1 MTTPLN
7 LNDVLR
13 DICRLQADLF
23 RAEAKAGLEFRTR
36 LAQRNVQALAES
48 VAVPVSHSINPTGE
62 HQ

>member
-1 MTTPLN
+1 MTDPLN

-13 DICRLQADLF
+13 DICRLQAECF
-23 RAEAKAGLEFRTR
+23 RAEVEAGLEFRTR
-36 LAQRNVQALAES
+36 LVQRNVQEIAES